1 MNRTGTVTAL
11 TASLAF
17 NGQTLNAVEFGV
29 LANVLGDSF
38 ATKVG
43 FAPRPAGQR
52 GKASTLWTISDN
64 APITVTEVQPVADTV
79 AETASDATD
88 EVVGQR
94 DESADPVSVEDVA
107 NTELG

>member
-38 ATKVG
+38 ATKTGSLRRAV
-43 FAPRPAGQR
+43 R
-52 GKASTLWTISDN
+52 GKAATIWTISDN